1 MTEYLFANNA
11 AGALNTAIGTGD
23 TLLVLESGDGALFPS
38 PGAGEAFRL
47 IVFESAS
54 VFEWMTCTGVSG
66 DSLTVTRS
74 ASPLS
79 FNIGASVEHRIDDEA
94 LENFL
99 QKGTDRIVTSDP
111 DGSLAASYFGEE
123 VYQSVTGVW
132 FKHTTGT
139 EWKEMNI

>member
-1 MTEYLFANNA
+1 MTEFLFANNA
-11 AGALNTAIGTGD
+11 IGVLNTAIGTGD
-23 TLLVLESGDGALFPS
+23 TLLVLESGEGALFPS
-38 PGAGEAFRL
+38 PGSGEAFRF
-47 IVFESAS
+47 IVYESGS
-54 VFEWMTCTGVSG
+54 FEWMTCTGVSG

-79 FNIGASVEHRIDDEA
+79 FNIGAAVDHHIDDQA

-99 QKGTDRIVTSDP
+99 QKGTERTVASDP
-111 DGSLAASYFGEE
+111 NGSLTALYFGEE

-132 FKHTTGT
+132 WKHTTGT

>member
-11 AGALNTAIGTGD
+11 VSALNTAIGTGD
-23 TLLVLESGDGALFPS
+23 TLLVLETGEGALFPS

-47 IVFESAS
+47 IVYETSG
-54 VFEWMTCTGVSG
+54 FEWMTCTGVSG

-79 FNIGASVEHRIDDEA
+79 FNIGAAVEHRIEDVA

-99 QKGTDRIVTSDP
+99 QKGTERIVTSDP
-111 DGSLAASYFGEE
+111 DGSLAALYAGEE

-132 FKHTTGT
+132 WKNTVGT

>member
-11 AGALNTAIGTGD
+11 IGALNTAIGTGD
-23 TLLVLESGDGALFPS
+23 TLLVLESGQGALFPS
-38 PGAGEAFRL
+38 PGAGEAFRI
-47 IVFESAS
+47 IVYEGAA

-74 ASPLS
+74 PSPLS
-79 FNIGASVEHRIDDEA
+79 FNIGASVEHRMDDIA

-99 QKGTDRIVTSDP
+99 QKGVERTVVTDP
-111 DGSLAASYFGEE
+111 DGSLAALYAGEE

-132 FKHTTGT
+132 WKHTTST